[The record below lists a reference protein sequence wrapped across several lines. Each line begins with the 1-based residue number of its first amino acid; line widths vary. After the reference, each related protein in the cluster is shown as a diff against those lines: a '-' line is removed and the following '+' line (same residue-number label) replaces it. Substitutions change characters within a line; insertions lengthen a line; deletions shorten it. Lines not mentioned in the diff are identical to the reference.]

1 MKMRFFGLL
10 IVLTSAIAAN
20 AQSTRAL
27 QSFEIGMK
35 ASETGDHL
43 AALSEFKDTLRLI
56 EREGAA
62 DRFFAKVHYNLGV
75 SNYKLQRLN
84 DTVAEYSKAL
94 RFAGGSYGRASYAL
108 GLTHSELGNWRDAE
122 KAFRQAIVQNHR
134 DGEAWFDL
142 AFVYLAMGENERA
155 INAFQK
161 AVKYRAAET
170 AVSHNNI
177 GVLLAA
183 EGKTREAETEFEKA
197 FEISKGSLSQAA
209 ANLENLGAGSPTTRR
224 LEIAKRQQT
233 GESPKTL

>member
-1 MKMRFFGLL
+1 MKMRLFVLL
-10 IVLTSAIAAN
+10 IVLASAIAAN

-43 AALSEFKDTLRLI
+43 AALSEFRDTLRLI
-56 EREGAA
+56 EREGATE
-62 DRFFAKVHYNLGV
+62 RFFAKVHYNLGV
-75 SNYKLQRLN
+75 SNYKLQRFN
-84 DTVAEYSKAL
+84 EAVAEYSKAL
-94 RFAGGSYGRASYAL
+94 WFTNGSYGRASYAL
-108 GLTHSELGNWRDAE
+108 GLTHSELGNWKDAE
-122 KAFRQAIVQNHR
+122 KAFRRAIVQNSR

-161 AVKYRAAET
+161 AVKYRAKET

-183 EGKTREAETEFEKA
+183 EGKTQEAETEFEKA
-197 FEISKGSLSQAA
+197 FEISKGSLLQAE

-233 GESPKTL
+233 GDSPKTL